1 MASRREQTDQHLRL
15 AHSYSEVDRITLV
28 HAGDGTIND
37 GLDPDVLAD
46 TMKLLITMVLERHGR
61 LGAR

>member
-1 MASRREQTDQHLRL
+1 VGQIA
-15 AHSYSEVDRITLV
+15 LV
-28 HAGDGTIND
+28 HPGNGTIND

-61 LGAR
+61 LGAP